1 MSRAKSGGGITSKNL
16 VHKPVRTGAER
27 RHIQKAGVAQIGQ
40 MQGNHTTDM
49 GATRYKGVDLVGPK
63 QPISVKLGNEVAAT
77 TVCGAGGSREVMRSG
92 SQGMTGAP
100 AKGNP
105 PPAGNALAGWE
116 RK

>member
-1 MSRAKSGGGITSKNL
+1 MAHKPGGGAKSRVNVEPGYHHGQPK
-16 VHKPVRTGAER
+16 KRT
-27 RHIQKAGVAQIGQ
+27 IPAGVAQIGQ
-40 MQGNHTTDM
+40 RQGNHFTH
-49 GATRYKGVDLVGPK
+49 GASSDYGGVNLFGGQGYP
-63 QPISVKLGNEVAAT
+63 SELGNRLAVET
-77 TVCGAGGSREVMRSG
+77 KCGPGGSREVMRSG